1 MTHSYKVSN
10 MTCDGCITNV
20 KSKLLIH
27 PDILSAEVNLP
38 DNAVITMQKHISL
51 KELQDIIGTDSKY
64 RISENRS
71 DSSHAAMHQNGV
83 STWFKTYKPLLLIFL
98 FIVGISTIS
107 ATKSGSFDSMIWMQY
122 FMAGFF
128 ITFSFFKFLDL
139 KGFAESYSMYD
150 ILAKKLPAY
159 GYIYP
164 FIELMLGIA
173 YLTDLNMQ
181 VTNITTIFV
190 MGLSSI
196 GVIESVLNK
205 KRIQCACLG
214 AVFNLPMSTVTIVED
229 LLMVLMA
236 FVMITIY

>member
-10 MTCDGCITNV
+10 MTCGGCITNV
-20 KSKLLIH
+20 KSRLLIH

-51 KELQDIIGTDSKY
+51 KELQEVIGTESKY
-64 RISENRS
+64 RISSDGS
-71 DSSHAAMHQNGV
+71 DSSHTAMPQTSV

-98 FIVGISTIS
+98 FIAGIATIS

-150 ILAKKLPAY
+150 ILAKKMPAY
-159 GYIYP
+159 GFIYP
-164 FIELMLGIA
+164 FIELVLGIA
-173 YLTDLNMQ
+173 YLTEFNMQ
-181 VTNITTIFV
+181 VTNIATIIV
-190 MGLSSI
+190 MGFSSI
-196 GVIESVLNK
+196 GVIQSVRNK
-205 KRIQCACLG
+205 RRIQCACLG
-214 AVFNLPMSTVTIVED
+214 AVFKLPMSTVTIIED
-229 LLMVLMA
+229 LLMVVMA
-236 FVMITIY
+236 LFMLIL